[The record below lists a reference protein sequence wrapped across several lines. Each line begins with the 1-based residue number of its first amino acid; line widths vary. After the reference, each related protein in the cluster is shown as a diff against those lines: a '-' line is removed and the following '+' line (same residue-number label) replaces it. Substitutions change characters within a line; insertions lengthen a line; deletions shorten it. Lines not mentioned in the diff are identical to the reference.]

1 MPSNEADTVRDVS
14 KEDAGAA
21 LDHLLTLIGA
31 GEDKT
36 GDAYRFLK
44 SWHEGKPME
53 DYEMGVGVPIHVAFP
68 CIALYSYVTEHDA
81 TVRPIAFG
89 RHAEVAR
96 LIKGG

>member
-1 MPSNEADTVRDVS
+1 MPSNEAGTVRDVS

-21 LDHLLTLIGA
+21 LDHLLVLIGH

-44 SWHEGKPME
+44 SWHEGKPLE
-53 DYEMGVGVPIHVAFP
+53 DYELGVGVPIHVAFP